1 MKLIKI
7 NNTIAIKESPVK
19 IPFLKIV
26 TWTILIILLA
36 DTVYSIWN
44 GINFQTKDRCL
55 IYKFLP
61 KWVFLINEYFIE
73 LFMVVVAGAFAGV
86 VAEKYFMRFRKFYPR
101 NQVTAF
107 LYASLIPVCS
117 CSAVPLI
124 ESMKSRLNLR
134 SIVSFVIA
142 APLLNP
148 YIIFL
153 SFSVLGVKYG
163 ILRIIGAFG
172 VSMISGI
179 AVEWVYKLSGRPE
192 IGVYR
197 NCKPTSCNSIVG
209 ENIYSKTWKLILRI
223 LPYILIASI
232 LGLVFELTGPLKII
246 ERMPISG
253 NLSTLFMLTLIGVV
267 VYLCNGADILFLTP
281 LLMYTDLGISNA
293 IAFSLTST
301 AICISSIVM
310 LGKFLGRRLTS
321 VLVISIFVIV
331 ICFSVSIKLIL
342 N

>member
-1 MKLIKI
+1 MKLIRI
-7 NNTIAIKESPVK
+7 NNTVALKESPVK
-19 IPFLKIV
+19 ISFLKV
-26 TWTILIILLA
+26 ATWAILIILLV
-36 DTVYSIWN
+36 DTVYSVWN
-44 GINFQTKDRCL
+44 GINFQTKDKCF

-61 KWVFLINEYFIE
+61 RWFFLINEYFIE
-73 LFMVVVAGAFAGV
+73 LFMVVVAGAFAGAL
-86 VAEKYFMRFRKFYPR
+86 AEKYFMRFRKFYPQ
-101 NQVTAF
+101 NQLMAF

-134 SIVSFVIA
+134 AIVSFVIA

-163 ILRIIGAFG
+163 ILRIIGAFL
-172 VSMISGI
+172 VSIVSGI
-179 AVEWVYKLSGRPE
+179 VVEWVYKLSGEPE

-197 NCKPTSCNSIVG
+197 NCKPTSCDSITG
-209 ENIYSKTWKLILRI
+209 QNIYGKTWKLIFRI
-223 LPYILIASI
+223 LPYVLIASI
-232 LGLVFELTGPLKII
+232 MGLVFELTGPLKII
-246 ERMPISG
+246 EQMPISG
-253 NLSTLFMLTLIGVV
+253 NLSTLLVLTTVGVV
-267 VYLCNGADILFLTP
+267 VYLCNGADILFLAP

-301 AICISSIVM
+301 AICISSIIM
-310 LGKFLGRRLTS
+310 LVKFLGRRLTS
-321 VLVISIFVIV
+321 ALVISIFVIV
-331 ICFSVSIKLIL
+331 ICFSVFVKLFL